1 MGVGKKKVVGNK
13 RKKREDFCVPLSGA
27 NSECPWHTPQ
37 LPFDLGLI
45 LLWSLFKENQMN
57 IFKVSDSLPIYL
69 FLLVYKLSRISH
81 WDLKLSE
88 LPSIPKMAL
97 SFESLRNIPS
107 AVFEM

>member
-1 MGVGKKKVVGNK
+1 
-13 RKKREDFCVPLSGA
+13 
-27 NSECPWHTPQ
+27 
-37 LPFDLGLI
+37 
-45 LLWSLFKENQMN
+45 MN
-57 IFKVSDSLPIYL
+57 IFKVSHSLPIYL

-88 LPSIPKMAL
+88 LPPIPKMAL